1 MLRGPNRRTRGQQ
14 HMRATLTAAVVVLA
28 AALAVGAAQAVRPG
42 KNGAIYFESFNDQTQ
57 STDIYAIS
65 PSGSGL
71 REVTKTQDSDEAD
84 PSVSP
89 NGRLVAFVSDTGGTG
104 AYHLALMSSNGSG
117 AHALAAGGVAAAAP
131 TWSPNG
137 RLIAFSRCLTLDPE
151 GGNCTNAQIAVIGSN
166 GRGVKL
172 LTKRVAGAVDSRPS
186 WSPNGKQLV
195 FQRMVASGA
204 VSVWTVNATGKSS
217 RRIVNDASDVDH
229 NPTWAPNGR
238 TLVYN
243 NDTGHEAIW
252 QVDGKGHGK
261 KRLFAETS
269 DPDDETT
276 GSGTENPSISPNG
289 QLIVYTAGGDLWTA
303 ALDGKNRKQLTQNGG
318 DEADWS
324 RG

>member
-1 MLRGPNRRTRGQQ
+1 
-14 HMRATLTAAVVVLA
+14 MRATLTAAVVVA
-28 AALAVGAAQAVRPG
+28 AALAVGAAQAVSPG
-42 KNGAIYFESFNDQTQ
+42 KNGAIYFESFNEATQ
-57 STDIYAIS
+57 STDIFAIS

-71 REVTKTQDSDEAD
+71 RDVTKSQDVDEAD

-89 NGRLVAFVSDTGGTG
+89 NGRLVAFVSNAGGG
-104 AYHLALMSSNGSG
+104 AYHLRLANSNGSG
-117 AHALAAGGVAAAAP
+117 ERALAAGGVAAAAP
-131 TWSPNG
+131 TWSPSG
-137 RLIAFSRCLTLDPE
+137 RLIAFSRCLALDPE

-166 GRGVKL
+166 GRGLKL

-204 VSVWTVNATGKSS
+204 VSVWTVSATGKSA
-217 RRIVNDASDVDH
+217 RRIVNDGSEVDH

-238 TLVYN
+238 TLVYLS
-243 NDTGHEAIW
+243 DSGGHEGIW
-252 QVDGKGHGK
+252 QVDGRGHGK
-261 KRLFAETS
+261 KRLFAETP
-269 DPDDETT
+269 DPDDATT

-289 QLIVYTAGGDLWTA
+289 QLIVYTAAGDLWTA